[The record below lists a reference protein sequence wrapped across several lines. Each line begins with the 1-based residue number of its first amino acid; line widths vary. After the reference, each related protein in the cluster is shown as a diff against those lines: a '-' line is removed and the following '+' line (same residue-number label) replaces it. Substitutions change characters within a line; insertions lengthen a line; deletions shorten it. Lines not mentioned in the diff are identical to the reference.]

1 MPAGVI
7 PMRTVS
13 DVLGV
18 QALPVEAAAVYA
30 KAEAATVPTKS
41 SLRGRSIFFVS
52 RKLQ

>member
-1 MPAGVI
+1 
-7 PMRTVS
+7 MRTVS

-18 QALPVEAAAVYA
+18 QALPVLAATVSA

-41 SLRGRSIFFVS
+41 PLGGRSIFFVS